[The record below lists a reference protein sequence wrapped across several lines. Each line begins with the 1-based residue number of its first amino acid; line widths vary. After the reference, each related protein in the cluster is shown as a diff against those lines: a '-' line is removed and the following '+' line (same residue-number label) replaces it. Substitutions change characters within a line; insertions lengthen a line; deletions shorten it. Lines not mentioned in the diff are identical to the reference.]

1 MLSAVPAASQ
11 LSSIQAYTGF
21 ASARQE
27 SPPSSGPQ
35 ADDDSTSVNLSA
47 AGRAAARAENAE
59 NAGIPRA
66 EKTASAATEADN
78 KKADATPANPG
89 ATQLTPDELK
99 QLDRLKAR
107 DRAVRA
113 HEQAHQ
119 AAAGGLATGG
129 ASYTYQRGPDGVN
142 YAIGGEVSISLREGR
157 TPEETI
163 TNAQTIRAAAL
174 APADPSPQDR
184 AVAAA
189 AGQIE
194 ARARVELA
202 TQATGPESTA
212 ATNSENGK
220 AASASDAPTPNRRE
234 PESSSDDAQTERTRA
249 RLDTF
254 YGQISNRLPTFAA
267 TA

>member
-1 MLSAVPAASQ
+1 MFSAVPTASQ

-21 ASARQE
+21 ASPRQE

-35 ADDDSTSVNLSA
+35 AADDSTMVNLSA
-47 AGRAAARAENAE
+47 AGKAAARAENAE

-66 EKTASAATEADN
+66 KKAVSAATEADN
-78 KKADATPANPG
+78 KTADATPANPG
-89 ATQLTPDELK
+89 ATQATQLTPDELK

-119 AAAGGLATGG
+119 AAARGLATGG

-163 TNAQTIRAAAL
+163 ANAQTIRAAAL

-202 TQATGPESTA
+202 TQATGPGATA
-212 ATNSENGK
+212 ATKGENSR
-220 AASASDAPTPNRRE
+220 AASTSDAPTPSPRE
-234 PESSSDDAQTERTRA
+234 PEDAQTERTRA

-254 YGQISNRLPTFAA
+254 YGQITNRLPTFAA